1 MLGKRETRI
10 HSLTDL
16 IRTRGFVSI
25 KELAKQFHVSEMTI
39 RRDLEV
45 LKKNRVADNV
55 GGTAFYRPANAGVLS
70 DPDYNLSEELVKQNI
85 QKDNIGR
92 FAASLI
98 DKDDIVIIDTG
109 TTTERI
115 APYIPEN
122 LNITVLC
129 YSTNILQELNR
140 KTSIQLLFAGG
151 YYHPKTQMFESTQGI
166 QFIQSIRAK
175 KVFISAAGIHPE
187 LGVTCVNNYEVPT
200 KHAILKS
207 SLQKILVADSSK
219 FDKIRPAYFCDLQ
232 QIDTVITDD
241 GLPSHWIDLLTS
253 EGINV
258 QIVPS
263 IK

>member
-1 MLGKRETRI
+1 MGKRESRV
-10 HSLTDL
+10 HSLTEML
-16 IRTRGFVSI
+16 RARGFVSI
-25 KELAKQFHVSEMTI
+25 KELAKHFHVSEMTI
-39 RRDLEV
+39 RRDLVV
-45 LKKNRVADNV
+45 LKNNRVAENV
-55 GGTAFYRPANAGVLS
+55 GGTAFYRPTSTGSLN

-98 DKDDIVIIDTG
+98 DKDDIIIIDTG

-129 YSTNILQELNR
+129 YSTNILQELYR
-140 KTSIQLLFAGG
+140 KTNLQLLFAGG
-151 YYHPKTQMFESTQGI
+151 YYHPKTQMFESSQGI

-207 SLQKILVADSSK
+207 SLHKILVVDSSK

-232 QIDTVITDD
+232 QINTVITDD
-241 GLPSHWIDLLTS
+241 GLPLHWINLLES

-258 QIVPS
+258 HIVPS
-263 IK
+263 VK

>member
-1 MLGKRETRI
+1 
-10 HSLTDL
+10 
-16 IRTRGFVSI
+16 
-25 KELAKQFHVSEMTI
+25 MTI
-39 RRDLEV
+39 RRDLAV
-45 LKKNRVADNV
+45 LKNNQVAENV
-55 GGTAFYRPANAGVLS
+55 GGTAFYRPASIGSLI

-109 TTTERI
+109 TTTEKI

-129 YSTNILQELNR
+129 YSTNILQELHS

-151 YYHPKTQMFESTQGI
+151 FYHPKTQMFESSQGI
-166 QFIQSIRAK
+166 TFIQSIRAK

-207 SLQKILVADSSK
+207 SLHKILVADSSK

-232 QIDTVITDD
+232 QINTVITDD
-241 GLPSHWIDLLTS
+241 GIPSHWIDLLES
-253 EGINV
+253 EGIQV
-258 QIVPS
+258 HIVPS
-263 IK
+263 VK